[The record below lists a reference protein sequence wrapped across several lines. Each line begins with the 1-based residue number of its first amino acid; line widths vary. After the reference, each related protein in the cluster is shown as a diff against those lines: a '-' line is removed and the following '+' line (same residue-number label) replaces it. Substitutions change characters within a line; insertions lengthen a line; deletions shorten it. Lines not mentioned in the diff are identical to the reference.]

1 MHLVKSNKM
10 EVWSSEKSGKASTE
24 SQNAELVMV
33 SICKKKARP
42 KVIYEEWEK
51 SKLMGGWLNSSSI
64 IHLEMSSR
72 LKLEKSGNVKERDLL
87 NDFPTITQGQ
97 EEH

>member
-1 MHLVKSNKM
+1 
-10 EVWSSEKSGKASTE
+10 
-24 SQNAELVMV
+24 
-33 SICKKKARP
+33 
-42 KVIYEEWEK
+42 
-51 SKLMGGWLNSSSI
+51 MGGWLNSSSI
-64 IHLEMSSR
+64 IHLEMSRR